1 MSFNAAHR
9 SPRAAPGQ
17 SSEPTIC
24 AGASAAGGTAALL
37 RLSGPRAFAIAATAG
52 VETRC
57 WRLAPGPCPV
67 RTLFRRGP
75 HTATGFDLVEIILP
89 GATDL
94 LNLGLAALQAAGA
107 QAATPGAFT
116 RQAVATGRLSL
127 DRAEA
132 VLALAQAS
140 DASAAAAALA
150 RLQGALASDLQPLKA
165 TLLRLR
171 AVVES
176 GLDFLDE
183 HDVRPWN
190 PAIVITDLTAIRDQL
205 SRWLIAAD
213 SLENV
218 PLICLVG
225 AANAGKSALFAELTG
240 EPALIS
246 PIAGT
251 TRDHLDARCD
261 LLGRDVRLVDTAGW
275 LTAKLHRID
284 HHDIDHEAVDKG
296 KEIAASADLVVAC
309 AAPDAPLPLPLDIA
323 KTLKIPANRVVI
335 IGTKSDLAAP
345 TDPRAVLAVSVADGN
360 GLEAL
365 RGLLSQRLA
374 PQATG
379 SARQQGLLRAA
390 IAHLNAAIAQARRS
404 DDQDALLADDLR
416 RASQRLDELVGT
428 TTDDDV
434 LNAIFAAFCIGK

>member
-1 MSFNAAHR
+1 MATLR
-9 SPRAAPGQ
+9 
-17 SSEPTIC
+17 EPTIC
-24 AGASAAGGTAALL
+24 ACASASGGTAALV
-37 RLSGPRAFAIAATAG
+37 RLSGPRAFAIAAFAG
-52 VETRC
+52 IETRC
-57 WRLAPGPCPV
+57 WRLGTGTSAATCPV

-75 HTATGFDLVEIILP
+75 YTATGHDLVEILVP
-89 GATDL
+89 GAADL
-94 LNLGLAALQAAGA
+94 VALGLAALHAAGA
-107 QAATPGAFT
+107 EPAAPGAFT

-140 DASAAAAALA
+140 DAQAAAAALA
-150 RLQGALASDLQPLKA
+150 RLQGALAADLQPLKA
-165 TLLRLR
+165 LLLRVR
-171 AVVES
+171 ALVES

-190 PAIVITDLTAIRDQL
+190 PDLVIADLTAIVTYL
-205 SRWLIAAD
+205 GRWLIAAD

-225 AANAGKSALFAELTG
+225 APNAGKSALFAELTG

-261 LLGRDVRLVDTAGW
+261 LLGRTVRLVDTAGW
-275 LTAKLHRID
+275 LSTAFPRVDQCDLERQ
-284 HHDIDHEAVDKG
+284 AVDAG
-296 KEIAASADLVVAC
+296 KKIAVSADLVVAC
-309 AAPDAPLPLPLDIA
+309 AAPDAPLPEHLDIA
-323 KTLKIPANRVVI
+323 ETLGIPANRVVI
-335 IGTKSDLAAP
+335 IATKSDLTAP
-345 TDPRAVLAVSVADGN
+345 ADPRAVLAVSVAEGHSMA
-360 GLEAL
+360 AL

-374 PQATG
+374 PHATG

-390 IAHLNAAIAQARRS
+390 IAHLHAAIAQARRS

-416 RASQRLDELVGT
+416 RASQHLDEVVGT

-434 LNAIFAAFCIGK
+434 LNAIFTAFCIGK

>member
-1 MSFNAAHR
+1 MTTWR
-9 SPRAAPGQ
+9 
-17 SSEPTIC
+17 EPTIC
-24 AGASAAGGTAALL
+24 ACASASGGTAALV
-37 RLSGPRAFAIAATAG
+37 RLSGPRAFAIAASAG
-52 VETRC
+52 IETRC
-57 WRLAPGPCPV
+57 WRLGPESGPGYGSATAVATCPV

-75 HTATGFDLVEIILP
+75 HTATGHDLVEILVP
-89 GATDL
+89 GAADL
-94 LNLGLAALQAAGA
+94 VALGLAALHAAGA
-107 QAATPGAFT
+107 EPAAPGAFT

-140 DASAAAAALA
+140 DAQAAAAALA
-150 RLQGALASDLQPLKA
+150 RLQGALAADLQPLKA
-165 TLLRLR
+165 DLLRVR
-171 AVVES
+171 ALVES

-190 PAIVITDLTAIRDQL
+190 PDHVIANLTTIVTHLDG
-205 SRWLIAAD
+205 WLIAAG
-213 SLENV
+213 SLENI

-225 AANAGKSALFAELTG
+225 APNAGKSALFAELTG

-261 LLGRDVRLVDTAGW
+261 LLGRAVRLVDTAGW
-275 LTAKLHRID
+275 LSTAFPRVD
-284 HHDIDHEAVDKG
+284 HGDLELQAVDAG
-296 KEIAASADLVVAC
+296 KEVAASADLVVAC
-309 AAPDAPLPLPLDIA
+309 AAPDAPLPEHLDIA
-323 KTLKIPANRVVI
+323 QTLGIPANKVVI
-335 IGTKSDLAAP
+335 IATKSDLAAP
-345 TDPRAVLAVSVADGN
+345 ADPRAVLAISVAEGH
-360 GLEAL
+360 GLAAL

-390 IAHLNAAIAQARRS
+390 ITHLHAAIAQARRS
-404 DDQDALLADDLR
+404 DDQDALMADDLR
-416 RASQRLDELVGT
+416 RASQLLDEVVGT